1 MKTYNPCINGL
12 KFYKPYS
19 NGLRTKTVI
28 DFSILS
34 KKKSQKSLLKFNQ
47 RSKGRNNQGAIT
59 IRHKGG
65 GHKRMYRKIDFK
77 RHKYNIEGK
86 ILSIEYDPNR
96 NANIALVNYLDG
108 EKRYILHPKN
118 LKINDVILSGIQ
130 SPLMLGNSL
139 PLIKIPVG
147 TYVHNVEF
155 IPKKGG
161 QVARS
166 AGSSAKILAQI
177 KKGLI
182 LRLSS
187 KEVRLFSK
195 RCFAT
200 IGEVGNATFH
210 NQILGKAGRNRW
222 LGNRPAVRGSAM
234 NAIDHPHGG
243 GEGKCPIGKPRPLT
257 PWGKPTLGLKTR
269 SKKSASNKLIL
280 KRCN

>member
-12 KFYKPYS
+12 KFYKPSS
-19 NGLRTKTVI
+19 NGLRTKTVV

-34 KKKSQKSLLKFNQ
+34 KKKVEKSLLTFNH

-77 RHKYNIEGK
+77 RNKYNIDGK

-96 NANIALVNYLDG
+96 NSNIALVHYLDG

-118 LKINDVILSGIQ
+118 LKINDVILSGVQ

-139 PLIKIPVG
+139 PLIKIPIG

-155 IPKKGG
+155 FPKKGG

-166 AGSSAKILAQI
+166 AGSSAKILAKI
-177 KKGLI
+177 KKGVI

-200 IGEVGNATFH
+200 IGEVGNVGFR
-210 NQILGKAGRNRW
+210 NQSLGKAGRNRW
-222 LGNRPAVRGSAM
+222 LGNRPSVRGSAM